1 MPQTPRSV
9 RFLPDIDNEVPII
22 DSSESFSD
30 VVSKLSNYI
39 VKVVDAAYSWEQLRT
54 TVAGYGLRP
63 LIESLTSDCHHPA
76 VVAAL
81 LAARYNFC
89 SLDTED
95 TGLNESR
102 ALACE
107 LVAWQFLTFLS
118 EKELIDFLL
127 FELPTPE
134 DDKPSHLGH
143 SNRNGTPSHSNSTDG
158 ESAALLGSRSS
169 DYNGL
174 GPPRRPTFSDENP
187 NSDLHEVPSKTQDA
201 LAESMAGMNAL
212 EIAAVCE
219 AKRFLCQKPVQMIVQ
234 GIWEGEIIFWE
245 TLSVNAVKRPRSY
258 NKRVADPF
266 TRLRVPKYQKA
277 FQVLFFVLFLVLYYT
292 VLVQRNPQQIGS
304 AEVLL
309 YLWIIAFAY
318 DEFGEIQ
325 DAGIM
330 FYQTDFWSLW
340 DLAIILVGAAFFVTS
355 QFSAGLRQLEV
366 LTTFS
371 GIVGLARQS
380 PYLTDISFDVLSL
393 VALFLVPRY
402 GQDRSEVSVLT
413 IIEYSPYSH
422 SVLFSEHW

>member
-1 MPQTPRSV
+1 MLQTPRSA
-9 RFLPDIDNEVPII
+9 RFFPEPEIEVPII

-39 VKVVDAAYSWEQLRT
+39 TKTVDAAYSWEQLRT
-54 TVAGYGLRP
+54 TVAGHGLRP
-63 LIESLTSDCHHPA
+63 LIESLISDCHHPA
-76 VVAAL
+76 LVAAL
-81 LAARYNFC
+81 LAARYDFC
-89 SLDTED
+89 SLETED
-95 TGLNESR
+95 SGLNDSR

-127 FELPTPE
+127 FELPGPA
-134 DDKPSHLGH
+134 DDKPSHPTRI
-143 SNRNGTPSHSNSTDG
+143 NRDGTPSQSNSTND
-158 ESAALLGSRSS
+158 ESAPLLESRSS
-169 DYNGL
+169 GYNGL
-174 GPPRRPTFSDENP
+174 GPPRRATFSDETQ
-187 NSDLHEVPSKTQDA
+187 NSDLHEVPSKAQDT

-245 TLSVNAVKRPRSY
+245 TLSVNAVKRARSY

-292 VLVQRNPQQIGS
+292 VLVQRNPQQIGA

-309 YLWIIAFAY
+309 YLWIVAFAY

-325 DAGIM
+325 DAGM
-330 FYQTDFWSLW
+330 LFYQTDFWSLW

-355 QFSAGLRQLEV
+355 Q
-366 LTTFS
+366 
-371 GIVGLARQS
+371 
-380 PYLTDISFDVLSL
+380 Y
-393 VALFLVPRY
+393 
-402 GQDRSEVSVLT
+402 
-413 IIEYSPYSH
+413 
-422 SVLFSEHW
+422 